1 MSGTA
6 RWVAVSLQK
15 ISFDRYADEIF
26 KVFSLSA
33 GLGPSRLPEAAFFIF
48 TPRNKSNYDTF
59 MTEAF

>member
-6 RWVAVSLQK
+6 RWVAVGLQK

-33 GLGPSRLPEAAFFIF
+33 GLGSSRLSEAAFFI
-48 TPRNKSNYDTF
+48 PRNKSNYDTF